1 VGIVTTLQDVITDW
15 KAECDALDRVL
26 EGLQGDDWHKPTPAE
41 GWDTRDTVGH
51 LSDTN
56 DVMHS
61 SVTGGPRDLMAEA
74 VAAAGG
80 RDDLTS
86 ETTVDAFTAWQMEKV
101 RRMSGPQAHAW
112 WRETTA
118 RLLVLLDTLDPGGRY
133 RWGPN
138 MVSPMSLGSAR
149 MMETWAHSLDIH
161 GAHGV
166 GFEHSDRVR
175 HVAFLGWRA
184 IPYAFGLVGLEAPG
198 PFRLELVAPSGA
210 ELEYGPADAQN
221 VIRGAAVDWAFVV
234 ARRDRDGAAQRLQA
248 DGPDAAKAIEHGRAF
263 L

>member
-1 VGIVTTLQDVITDW
+1 VTTLQDVIDDW
-15 KAECDALDRVL
+15 KAECDALDAVL
-26 EGLQGDDWHKPTPAE
+26 ATLDGDDWHKDTPAE

-51 LSDTN
+51 LADTN
-56 DVMHS
+56 DIMHS

-74 VAAAGG
+74 SRAAGEQA
-80 RDDLTS
+80 DLTR
-86 ETTVDAFTAWQMEKV
+86 ETAVDAFTAWQMEKV
-101 RRMSGPQAHAW
+101 RTMSGPQVHAW
-112 WRETTA
+112 WHEATV
-118 RLLVLLDTLDPGGRY
+118 RLLDLLTTLDPKGRY
-133 RWGPN
+133 LWGPN

-166 GFEHSDRVR
+166 PFVHTDRVR

-198 PFRLELVAPSGA
+198 SVRLELAAPSGA
-210 ELEYGPADAQN
+210 ELVYGPDDAPN
-221 VIRGAAVDWAFVV
+221 VIRGAATDWAYVV
-234 ARRDRDGAAQRLQA
+234 SRRDRDGAAARLEA
-248 DGPDAAKAIEHGRAF
+248 IGPDAATAIKHGRAF